1 MEIRKIYIKNT
12 TVRIPSNV
20 IGHIGKFDA
29 TKIKVHQLPIDVVL
43 VDPDTQEEYPSQL
56 VAFVPLTNVIPEVFI
71 RHSELEL
78 KEDSHI
84 KIMERC
90 KVSSINQLAYY
101 QYEPVRQ

>member
-1 MEIRKIYIKNT
+1 MATRKVYIKNT
-12 TVRIPSNV
+12 TVRIPSNI

-29 TKIKVHQLPIDVVL
+29 TKLKVHQLPIDVIL
-43 VDPDTQEEYPSQL
+43 VDPETQAEYPSKL

-78 KEDSHI
+78 TEDSHV

-90 KVSSINQLAYY
+90 NVSSIHQLAYY